1 MIQPPEIKNIY
12 FAHEADAWLQK
23 WAESQSFSQVF
34 VLCDQHT
41 YHHCFQAW
49 RPNVPFLASAQVLL
63 IPPGEASKSSHQ
75 LQLLWSALSQAGA
88 DRHSLLIN
96 VGGGITTDL
105 GGLLAATY
113 MRGIPFVQ
121 VPTSLLAMADAAV
134 GGKTGINHSGA
145 KNRVGAF
152 AAPAAVLIRP
162 AFLDTLPPAEW
173 YSGRAEMLKHGLMGD
188 AAHFH
193 AVAAVDFEQRRMP
206 LELLRHTLALKQAVV
221 AQDPR
226 EQGPRKK
233 LNLGHTLGHA
243 LESYYAR
250 TEQPLRHGHAVALGL
265 QVALALSVKHL
276 GLSRGEAEEALQRL
290 RADYPWPA
298 VPAPWAALEPLL
310 RGDKKNKGTEIRMVL
325 LPHLGEAQ
333 ADISLPAAELRAA
346 LEKVRA
352 AHAL

>member
-1 MIQPPEIKNIY
+1 MIQPPEFKNIY

-23 WAESQSFSQVF
+23 WSESQSFSQVF

-41 YHHCFQAW
+41 YRHCFQAW
-49 RPNVPFLASAQVLL
+49 RPKVPFLAQARVLL
-63 IPPGEASKSSHQ
+63 IPPGETSKSSHQ
-75 LQLLWSALSQAGA
+75 LQLLWAALSKAGA

-105 GGLLAATY
+105 GGMLAATY

-134 GGKTGINHSGA
+134 GAKTGINHSGA
-145 KNRVGAF
+145 KNRVGVF
-152 AAPAAVLIRP
+152 AEPAAVLIRP
-162 AFLDTLPPAEW
+162 AFLDTLPQAEW

-188 AAHFH
+188 AGHFH

-221 AQDPR
+221 AEDPR

-233 LNLGHTLGHA
+233 LNLGHTVGHA
-243 LESYYAR
+243 LESYYAQ
-250 TEQPLRHGHAVALGL
+250 TAQPLRHGHAVALGL
-265 QVALALSVKHL
+265 QVALALSVQHL
-276 GLSRGEAEEALQRL
+276 GLPSNEADGALNRL
-290 RADYPWPA
+290 RAHYPWPA
-298 VPAPWAALEPLL
+298 IPAPWAALEPLL

-325 LPHLGEAQ
+325 LSHLGEAQ
-333 ADISLPAAELRAA
+333 TDISLPAADLRAA
-346 LEKVRA
+346 LEKVREG
-352 AHAL
+352 HAV

>member
-1 MIQPPEIKNIY
+1 MIQPPEFKNIY
-12 FAHEADAWLQK
+12 FAQAADVWLQE

-41 YHHCFQAW
+41 YRHCFQAW
-49 RPNVPFLASAQVLL
+49 RPNVPFLARAQVLL

-75 LQLLWSALSQAGA
+75 LRLLWSALSQAGA

-96 VGGGITTDL
+96 VGGGVTTDL
-105 GGLLAATY
+105 GGLVAATY

-134 GGKTGINHSGA
+134 GGKTGINHGEA

-152 AAPAAVLIRP
+152 ATPAAVLIRP
-162 AFLDTLPPAEW
+162 SFLETLPPAEW
-173 YSGRAEMLKHGLMGD
+173 YSGRAEMLKHGLMAD

-193 AVAAVDFEQRRMP
+193 AVAAVDLKQRRMP
-206 LELLRHTLALKQAVV
+206 LDLLRRTLALKQAVV

-243 LESYYAR
+243 LESFYAR

-265 QVALALSVKHL
+265 QVALALSVTHL
-276 GLSRGEAEEALQRL
+276 GLPPEEAQEALQRL

-298 VPAPWAALEPLL
+298 LPAPWAALEPLL

-333 ADISLPAAELRAA
+333 PDISLPASALQTA

-352 AHAL
+352 GHAL